1 MDSTIG
7 NQFFQRQ
14 SRNLPANGVE
24 ARNDDGIR
32 GVIDDYVDPGGEL
45 ERANIPSF
53 AADDASLHLIV
64 GERHGRDRSFHALLG
79 GDPLN
84 CQRDD
89 FLCFTLGVP
98 FGRLADLAD
107 LVCRIGLR
115 FFLHPMHQLRFG
127 VGGGN
132 SGELLQAPFLFA
144 EEFLELLLALS
155 EGFFAVSETLDTSRR
170 LALSLLE
177 KIILAIELALAVL
190 YLALFALDFFA
201 TAPDLDL
208 PFLTELHQLFFAA
221 EDGCLAQAFRFAL
234 CFANDS
240 RGCLIGSGVGLL
252 LPPDLSASA
261 QSSAGIEK
269 NRAGDNKQKYASCG

>member
-1 MDSTIG
+1 
-7 NQFFQRQ
+7 
-14 SRNLPANGVE
+14 
-24 ARNDDGIR
+24 
-32 GVIDDYVDPGGEL
+32 
-45 ERANIPSF
+45 
-53 AADDASLHLIV
+53 
-64 GERHGRDRSFHALLG
+64 
-79 GDPLN
+79 
-84 CQRDD
+84 
-89 FLCFTLGVP
+89 
-98 FGRLADLAD
+98 
-107 LVCRIGLR
+107 
-115 FFLHPMHQLRFG
+115 MHQLRFG

-155 EGFFAVSETLDTSRR
+155 EGFFAVAEALDTFRR

-201 TAPDLDL
+201 TAADLDL

-240 RGCLIGSGVGLL
+240 RGFLYLIDQNNRPQVYADVSEAFPYGVYNRLE
-252 LPPDLSASA
+252 SV
-261 QSSAGIEK
+261 SSDSSFIP
-269 NRAGDNKQKYASCG
+269 NL